1 MFFSTRDWFYYHIIY
16 YYFLAQLGFHS
27 FPFKHVKQNESILF
41 QLKIKNSLLTYCRYL
56 TKRGKPILG
65 LIVFLLKFPTYNAL
79 LKLSQH
85 VTHTELNTITLPAF
99 ELVASCCVCHL
110 FCFCNFITYTRSSHD
125 NSITIPDW
133 QLLEYDIK
141 LAF

>member
-1 MFFSTRDWFYYHIIY
+1 M
-16 YYFLAQLGFHS
+16 
-27 FPFKHVKQNESILF
+27 
-41 QLKIKNSLLTYCRYL
+41 
-56 TKRGKPILG
+56 
-65 LIVFLLKFPTYNAL
+65 FLLKFPTYNAL

-85 VTHTELNTITLPAF
+85 VIHSELNTITLPAF

-133 QLLEYDIK
+133 QLLEYNIK
-141 LAF
+141 LAFQELSFYIISSKWEIKIDTFNRSLPLRQAAAHIIMPYEGSIPGSISEWPEVGGKQLRHSPS